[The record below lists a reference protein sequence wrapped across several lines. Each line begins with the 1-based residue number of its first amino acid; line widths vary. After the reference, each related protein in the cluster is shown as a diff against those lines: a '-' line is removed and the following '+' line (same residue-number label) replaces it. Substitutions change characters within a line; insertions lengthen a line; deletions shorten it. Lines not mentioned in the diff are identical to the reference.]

1 MSRRSMTMLLAMVAI
16 IVVFATAAYAR
27 NNVHTITCTGGS
39 CQGTA
44 RGDVIDESSGDDQI
58 YGMAGA
64 DQIYSGFY
72 SGDTDVLSGGEGSDY
87 VDGGDLDTLDTVAG
101 DEGANDTCVI
111 SENLTTGARDTLGG
125 GCETVLL
132 YSLESCE
139 CVPNG
144 DPDFAGC
151 DNARRCMC

>member
-1 MSRRSMTMLLAMVAI
+1 MSRRSLMTLLAMGVM
-16 IVVFATAAYAR
+16 IVIFATAAYAR
-27 NNVHTITCTGGS
+27 NNASTISCTGGS

-44 RGDVIDESSGDDQI
+44 RGDVINESSGDDQI

-64 DQIYSGFY
+64 DQIYSGF

-132 YSLESCE
+132 YSLASCE
-139 CVPNG
+139 CVSDG
-144 DPDFAGC
+144 DPDSAGC
-151 DNARRCMC
+151 GNARRCMC